1 MLTKKDKRL
10 GGFSFPC
17 KNNYIF
23 KVFSH
28 LTKMGKGLGV
38 ILMIIGL
45 ISIVYNFM
53 STPVFFSDFELNS
66 DFNIL
71 SIGGLGISLL
81 IIGLLIFLL
90 SKPKSRSL

>member
-1 MLTKKDKRL
+1 
-10 GGFSFPC
+10 
-17 KNNYIF
+17 
-23 KVFSH
+23 
-28 LTKMGKGLGV
+28 MGKGLGV